1 MHQDFLYQ
9 HAQETDNASA
19 KEATDTHGHRIAQAN
34 LKGC

>member
-9 HAQETDNASA
+9 RARETDNASA
-19 KEATDTHGHRIAQAN
+19 EEAVDTHGHRIDRAN